1 MKDSILLVQY
11 KKSNIDDLLYIG
23 EDLIAVDV
31 RQFKVFIE
39 RFNLELTNTVEFV
52 DYVEYYYRVSG
63 E

>member
-1 MKDSILLVQY
+1 MKDFILLVQY

-31 RQFKVFIE
+31 RQFKLFIE
-39 RFNLELTNTVEFV
+39 RFNLELTNTVEFA
-52 DYVEYYYRVSG
+52 DYVESYYKVRG

>member
-1 MKDSILLVQY
+1 MEVILFVQY

-31 RQFKVFIE
+31 RQFKVFID
-39 RFNLELTNTVEFV
+39 RFNLELVKTVEFV
-52 DYVEYYYRVSG
+52 DYVESYYKVRG

>member
-1 MKDSILLVQY
+1 MREFITFVQY

-23 EDLIAVDV
+23 EDLIAADV

-39 RFNLELTNTVEFV
+39 RFNLELVKTVEFI
-52 DYVEYYYRVSG
+52 DYVESYYKVRG